1 MVLSTFPQACSCPS
15 CILLLRKQTL
25 SSPEWHGEGIR
36 AVAWRR
42 RIMLSRKSAVISK
55 LSVTRESLMRSP
67 LLLPVCLCLHSIL
80 SFSLLLSVS
89 LSPLSLSLF
98 NGCFSLSRP
107 LLFFF
112 FACLWEQVKDSVW
125 SQHVEKK
132 ASSLEGTGVSPVLL
146 SLSVF
151 RCVQFQ
157 RSVSKPHRQR
167 SSVKARPL
175 FWNWTAGVQ
184 RKEDE
189 TSDQTVE
196 LLASRDQD

>member
-89 LSPLSLSLF
+89 LSPVSLY
-98 NGCFSLSRP
+98 
-107 LLFFF
+107 
-112 FACLWEQVKDSVW
+112 V
-125 SQHVEKK
+125 
-132 ASSLEGTGVSPVLL
+132 
-146 SLSVF
+146 
-151 RCVQFQ
+151 
-157 RSVSKPHRQR
+157 
-167 SSVKARPL
+167 
-175 FWNWTAGVQ
+175 
-184 RKEDE
+184 
-189 TSDQTVE
+189 
-196 LLASRDQD
+196 

>member
-42 RIMLSRKSAVISK
+42 RIMLSRTSAVISK
-55 LSVTRESLMRSP
+55 
-67 LLLPVCLCLHSIL
+67 LPVCLCLHSIL

-89 LSPLSLSLF
+89 LSPVSLSLF

-107 LLFFF
+107 LLFF

-146 SLSVF
+146 SLSVI